1 MLHFLLPRTNPKL
14 HTWMD
19 CVPMA
24 DPQPVI
30 SNSLSHYL
38 YDIKHRIDAQE
49 EKWDVYKRFTN
60 PFEYIHTLVPG
71 KRKSVCKHRPLSRSY
86 FKMIELVRFF
96 NLLQSLRED
105 VPMTSFHLAE
115 GPGGFIEALADMRN
129 GNGRDRYV
137 GMTIES
143 PGEPGVPGW
152 RKSQHFLQE
161 HRDTVYIETG
171 QTGTGDILSME
182 NLNHCIARYGNRMDL
197 MTGDG
202 GFDFSMN
209 FNDQEIH
216 ITRLLFAQVVYAIC
230 LQKRGGSF
238 ILKFF
243 DSFMPQTLDVLAI
256 LASFYDRVYMTKPQT
271 SRHANSEKYIVC
283 KDFLLTPADTEPRA
297 SIKAAFSNMLA
308 TTEGE
313 LQAFRFLKRNL
324 PLLFTSRVEEYN
336 AIFGQQQIE
345 NIYFTLSLID
355 NYKYKQDKVDALIKA
370 NVQKCVHWC
379 IKYGVF
385 YHSLFVS
392 GDSCAADRRAV

>member
-14 HTWMD
+14 YKWFD
-19 CVPMA
+19 CVPLT

-30 SNSLSHYL
+30 SNSMSHYL
-38 YDIKHRIDAQE
+38 YDIKHRIDVQE

-96 NLLQSLRED
+96 HLLQPLRED
-105 VPMTSFHLAE
+105 MMSFHLAE

-129 GNGRDRYV
+129 NNGRDRYV

-143 PGEPGVPGW
+143 RGEPGVPGW

-182 NLNHCIARYGNRMDL
+182 NLNHCIAKYGNRMDL

-256 LASFYDRVYMTKPQT
+256 LASFYDRVYITKPQT

-283 KDFLLTPADTEPRA
+283 KDFLLTSADTEPRDA
-297 SIKAAFSNMLA
+297 IKAVFSNML
-308 TTEGE
+308 EGE
-313 LQAFRFLKRNL
+313 LQAFRFLKRDL

-355 NYKYKQDKVDALIKA
+355 NHKQDKVDALIKV
-370 NVQKCVHWC
+370 NVQKCVQWC
-379 IKYGVF
+379 IKYGVS
-385 YHSLFVS
+385 HHNMFVDPVS
-392 GDSCAADRRAV
+392 TDRWLV